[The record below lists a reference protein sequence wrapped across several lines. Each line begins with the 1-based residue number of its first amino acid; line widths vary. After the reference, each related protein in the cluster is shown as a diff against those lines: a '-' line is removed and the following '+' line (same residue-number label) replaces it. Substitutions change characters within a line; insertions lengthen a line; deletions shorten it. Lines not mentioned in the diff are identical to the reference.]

1 VNQVELHPSYQQAEL
16 AAKSRA
22 LGIAVE
28 AYSPLGQGGDLNGNA
43 VTAVAQAHNAT
54 TAQVVLAWHLAAG
67 TIAIPKS
74 VDSAR
79 MRENF
84 AAASLTLTD
93 DELASI
99 TALERGARIGSDPA
113 VAAFTQL

>member
-1 VNQVELHPSYQQAEL
+1 
-16 AAKSRA
+16 
-22 LGIAVE
+22 VE

-43 VTAVAQAHNAT
+43 VTAVAQAHHAT

-67 TIAIPKS
+67 TIVIPKS
-74 VDSAR
+74 ADSAR

-84 AAASLTLTD
+84 AATSLGLTD

-113 VAAFTQL
+113 VAAFSPH